1 MSGSYCC
8 FKKNLVSCESDI
20 KNLQIELEDL
30 KNTEIQNRDYIN
42 NSDLE
47 YRKRAEVYH
56 DEISELNNL
65 LIVKKQTEIS
75 IAILK
80 FNKTKR
86 EFQKQYSDRVFY
98 IEY

>member
-1 MSGSYCC
+1 
-8 FKKNLVSCESDI
+8 
-20 KNLQIELEDL
+20 LEDL

>member
-8 FKKNLVSCESDI
+8 SKKYLVSCEADI
-20 KNLQIELEDL
+20 KNLQIELEDI
-30 KNTEIQNRDYIN
+30 KNQEIQNRDYIH

-47 YRKRAEVYH
+47 YRKKAEVYH
-56 DEISELNNL
+56 DEISESNNL
-65 LIVKKQTEIS
+65 LIVKKQAEIS
-75 IAILK
+75 LAILR
-80 FNKTKR
+80 FNKSKR